1 MPRSPEPDAGRRAA
15 ITLALACGLTA
26 ADAPAPKAYLLLA
39 APDQL
44 RESVQGVVRGRTSAR
59 YLVMAAPGEALDVRL
74 TANNPAVYY
83 TLSTPGGAV
92 LLYDSSDP
100 DAAKRFMRKVAP
112 GGRYRLEVRLA
123 DAAARRNTTATYSLS
138 VARQAQLIPAR

>member
-1 MPRSPEPDAGRRAA
+1 MPRSPEPEAGRRAA

-26 ADAPAPKAYLLLA
+26 ADAPAPKAYLLLS

-44 RESVQGVVRGRTSAR
+44 RESVQGSVRGATPAR
-59 YLVMAAPGEALDVRL
+59 YQVMTAPGEALDVRL

-92 LLYDSSDP
+92 TLYDSSDP
-100 DAAKRFMRKVAP
+100 DRAKMRKVAP
-112 GGRYRLEVRLA
+112 GGRYRLEVRLHPSV
-123 DAAARRNTTATYSLS
+123 RRDTVATYTLS
-138 VARQAQLIPAR
+138 VARQAQLIPSR